1 MPPQAGA
8 AQFDKRDFA
17 QFFLL
22 LFIYFF
28 FFIPLFSW
36 IHSRLFR
43 VRRSDYYGDVLFI
56 VDNMVEFVSELGF
69 SPKIARG

>member
-28 FFIPLFSW
+28 FLFLFS
-36 IHSRLFR
+36 
-43 VRRSDYYGDVLFI
+43 
-56 VDNMVEFVSELGF
+56 LGF
-69 SPKIARG
+69 IRVYFVYEEVIIMATFSS